1 MSFNKKHFLSAII
14 SLAMIASLCS
24 CTSSGTGI
32 QNSDSGSETATLNSS
47 GSSSVSS
54 DKASAQKTSTS
65 SSDSSSDDSMFT
77 SRDKDVGYDEAASTA
92 ITLSDNGTQCSDKSV
107 SVSGNTIKTIEGNY
121 SDAVGY
127 RTFSVGYRYVQGYG
141 LPNYDDANGILF
153 TGKSKSSVGCGELAA
168 MGIGTE
174 PEGIEELGG
183 EYDFV
188 EQNVD
193 ENISEAELN
202 EGLNEIQI
210 HQSNLI
216 ASQDIFKKAKQKN
229 AWSKKSKK

>member
-1 MSFNKKHFLSAII
+1 MYCNILFGFFDWNRNGVPDH
-14 SLAMIASLCS
+14 
-24 CTSSGTGI
+24 TGLV
-32 QNSDSGSETATLNSS
+32 A
-47 GSSSVSS
+47 
-54 DKASAQKTSTS
+54 
-65 SSDSSSDDSMFT
+65 
-77 SRDKDVGYDEAASTA
+77 
-92 ITLSDNGTQCSDKSV
+92 

-141 LPNYDDANGILF
+141 LPSYDDANGILF

-193 ENISEAELN
+193 ENISEAEDV
-202 EGLNEIQI
+202 
-210 HQSNLI
+210 SDYDKMVYYRDWI
-216 ASQDIFKKAKQKN
+216 AANTTYNYAAARLHS
-229 AWSKKSKK
+229 